1 MMFRRIIS
9 WCLLPLTMW
18 YAVGVW
24 FRNLLFN
31 IGLKHQETLPVTTIG
46 VGNLRAGGAGK
57 TPHVEY
63 LLRLLADQC
72 NTAMLS
78 RGYRRKSRGYVV
90 DEGDHSVDRLGDEPA
105 MIARK
110 YPNVTVAVCEKR
122 LEGVEHLLKR
132 ENPPQLV
139 ILDDAYQH
147 RYIKPT
153 INILLTEYG
162 NPYFQDRILPFG
174 NLRESRRARFRAN
187 IVVVTKAPQVLN
199 PIERHNIITRLDLE
213 PYQKVFFSSIYY
225 MEPLPLM
232 GGHPLPLKT
241 LDGVL
246 VLAGISNPQP
256 MVEYVKGQCPAS
268 LLKYADHHR
277 YTASD
282 LKHIRKT
289 FELQVKGDRRIILT
303 TEKDA
308 VRLRLLA
315 DNAAMAG
322 LPIYYLPIEVRIHPN
337 KEYDFDETVQKI
349 VHDNNLFQDKMR
361 TTPLMKKEKY
371 ESRDLF

>member
-1 MMFRRIIS
+1 MFRRIIS

-31 IGLKHQETLPVTTIG
+31 IGIKHQETLPVTTIG

-78 RGYRRKSRGYVV
+78 RGYRRKSRGYVA

-110 YPNVTVAVCEKR
+110 FPNVTVAVCEKR

-308 VRLRLLA
+308 VRLRLLT

>member
-110 YPNVTVAVCEKR
+110 FPNVTVAVCEKR

-147 RYIKPT
+147 RFIKPT
-153 INILLTEYG
+153 INILLTERKCT
-162 NPYFQDRILPFG
+162 YFF
-174 NLRESRRARFRAN
+174 
-187 IVVVTKAPQVLN
+187 
-199 PIERHNIITRLDLE
+199 II
-213 PYQKVFFSSIYY
+213 
-225 MEPLPLM
+225 
-232 GGHPLPLKT
+232 
-241 LDGVL
+241 
-246 VLAGISNPQP
+246 
-256 MVEYVKGQCPAS
+256 C
-268 LLKYADHHR
+268 
-277 YTASD
+277 
-282 LKHIRKT
+282 
-289 FELQVKGDRRIILT
+289 
-303 TEKDA
+303 
-308 VRLRLLA
+308 
-315 DNAAMAG
+315 
-322 LPIYYLPIEVRIHPN
+322 
-337 KEYDFDETVQKI
+337 
-349 VHDNNLFQDKMR
+349 
-361 TTPLMKKEKY
+361 
-371 ESRDLF
+371 